1 VQVSKWGNS
10 LAVRLPAAIVEALGL
25 REGDEIEIEVAGR
38 RRFRVAR
45 DRRGDAALEALRSLG
60 WTLPPDFRFSRAE
73 ANRRGA

>member
-1 VQVSKWGNS
+1 MQVGKWGNS

-45 DRRGDAALEALRSLG
+45 DQRREAALEALRNLG
-60 WTLPPDFRFSRAE
+60 WTLPPDFRFSREE